1 MALYSDFLKNQSRL
15 KTYKR
20 IGIRRDQNLGD
31 LSNSAKGLEN
41 ILDSLV
47 TDQINESFLISDL
60 NAIKNIFAQGME
72 PEQYQSI
79 IGSAVQFTTPDGQT
93 KKYDPRITYQN
104 RIDKFK
110 IFSGEPR
117 LFGGNGLTAN
127 YYQNDQINFN
137 AHQYFKYT
145 KPNGNPLDP
154 NDSESEVFIST
165 TSEGEI
171 PSDNFWEFG
180 EFFYSGKIHP
190 QSVKANTGVK
200 WEGYYIPVT
209 TGTVDFS
216 IRSTGYYTFDFN
228 TVGYQED
235 NNGNTTTPT
244 IPTYTSYARVGLSTE
259 ISATANPA
267 VSDSQ
272 ISVDPSRIPTIG
284 IGMTVSGNN
293 ITGTPEV
300 SSIDHT
306 TGVVSLSV
314 EDGQPSPIQS
324 SFSNN
329 NLTFFRGFGDQVT
342 TRFTSQVL
350 IAFQKYRI
358 RARYFHPKVENNFVG
373 DILEQQLRKIAK
385 RVVIHHRPPNA
396 SIIDHL
402 HHRYLYSMDYNFS
415 SNAKGNFNNYYDK
428 SVISGGTILGEGLGS
443 RLIPN
448 EYVRIKT
455 TNKIDLA
462 YKVKESLEK
471 ITIEE
476 KQCNYSQNSKVIPM
490 SITSP
495 IEIGNYI
502 FGVGISEGTIV
513 EDIAVNQFIVLSKS
527 TTASGINENIKFID
541 HRGFVKKITCDGSG
555 TTLSNVT
562 PALKASTQTPTTID
576 TDVQRGMVVIGNSSN
591 FNSYTIID
599 TVNSTTSLTLDTTT
613 PLKQNFTSQ
622 DVYIYQSRGL
632 KDNSIQNFCDRFS
645 NSPEVRCLI
654 SDHATT
660 DANGNPTTY
669 TIQAGIN
676 TVKVK
681 NINGVAAN
689 WELQG
694 SYFTTPQDTTA
705 SAGIGVESVDTN
717 NNIITLKS
725 GITRP
730 LPDGAQFTAVGTNGN
745 VVNQDGDYQLCCPPT
760 DTSPP
765 FDASEEGLNT
775 TSTYPNFELTG
786 GNLIF
791 DSLIIKDT
799 NSNVY
804 DSEDTNV
811 NRKIKIKTG
820 VTPSSNN
827 GNNFKL
833 LGTTSSS

>member
-1 MALYSDFLKNQSRL
+1 MALYSDSLKNQSRL

-72 PEQYQSI
+72 PEHYQSI

-93 KKYDPRITYQN
+93 EKYDPRITYQN

-145 KPNGNPLDP
+145 KPDGNPLDP

-235 NNGNTTTPT
+235 NNKNTTTPT

-284 IGMTVSGNN
+284 IGMTVTGNN
-293 ITGTPEV
+293 ITGNPKV
-300 SSIDHT
+300 SGIDHT
-306 TGVVSLSV
+306 TGVVDLSV
-314 EDGQPSPIQS
+314 EEGQPSPIQS

-358 RARYFHPKVENNFVG
+358 RARYFHPKVENNVVG

-396 SIIDHL
+396 TIIDHL

-415 SNAKGNFNNYYDK
+415 SKAKGNFNNYYDK

-462 YKVKESLEK
+462 YKVKESLAK
-471 ITIEE
+471 ITIDE
-476 KQCNYSQNSKVIPM
+476 KQCNYSQGSKVIPL

-495 IEIGNYI
+495 IEIGNYV

-513 EDIAVNQFIVLSKS
+513 EDIATNQFIVLTKP
-527 TTASGINENIKFID
+527 TTASGTDENIKFID
-541 HRGFVKKITCDGSG
+541 HRGFVKKVNGTHLNSGSEG
-555 TTLSNVT
+555 RIDMVIPN
-562 PALKASTQTPTTID
+562 LKAPTQSPTTID
-576 TDVQRGMVVIGNSSN
+576 TDVQVGMVAIGEKL
-591 FNSYTIID
+591 NSYSQITSVADDSMVINKN
-599 TVNSTTSLTLDTTT
+599 VSSTGVA
-613 PLKQNFTSQ
+613 

-645 NSPEVRCLI
+645 DSPEIRCLV
-654 SDHATT
+654 SNHETT
-660 DANGNPTTY
+660 DADGKVSTY
-669 TIQAGIN
+669 TLPGNAGI
-676 TVKVK
+676 TTIRVDD
-681 NINGVAAN
+681 INSVGAN

-694 SYFTTPQDTTA
+694 AYFGTD
-705 SAGIGVESVDTN
+705 GIEVLSINAAEK
-717 NNIITLKS
+717 ILTLKS
-725 GITRP
+725 QITRP
-730 LPDGAQFTAVGTNGN
+730 LPDGAQFTAVGTDDTI
-745 VVNQDGDYQLCCPPT
+745 VNQDGDYQLCCPPT

-765 FDASEEGLNT
+765 FNAAEEGLET
-775 TSTYPNFELTG
+775 TPDHKNFQVVS

-804 DSEDTNV
+804 DSENTDV
-811 NRKIKIKTG
+811 NRKIEIKTG

-827 GNNFKL
+827 GKNFKL
-833 LGTTSSS
+833 LGTTSPS